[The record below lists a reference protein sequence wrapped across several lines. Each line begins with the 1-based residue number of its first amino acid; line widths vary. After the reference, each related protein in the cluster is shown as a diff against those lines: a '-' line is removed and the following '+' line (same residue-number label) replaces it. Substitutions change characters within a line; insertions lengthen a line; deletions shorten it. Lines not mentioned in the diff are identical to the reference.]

1 MAAMPSPSPSVDY
14 ERGPRPDKTARPAPV
29 NPPRADARAKVRP
42 PATRPDDGAVRMPDF
57 AAVEDFLQ
65 LLARAIRQFHTYPAT
80 SPLCTDAIAACHKV
94 LASLDTRDRLSFR
107 VTPSELVIDHV
118 GTGAGTIVEHEIV
131 RRLHRA
137 HVAALD
143 IDRGASLRDLSRFC
157 SDVLRCDDLAK
168 SKTTLSELLVEH
180 GVETITVQAALRPE
194 VLHVGAPPAARTH
207 LVARERRRRQTA
219 AVSGPPSYL
228 YPPDKGW
235 VRLDPNASLETVSL
249 VDLAILIDDPGEIA
263 SILLRLTDDEAAAES
278 RDSALQQKF
287 SDVATLL
294 GSLDPHLARV
304 MFSKLARAVLD
315 LSTERRTDLLRR
327 TILPGLLDGRA
338 EGTVLRDFPNV
349 DLAESLCLLMDLETA
364 APELLTTAMDRL
376 ELTPERREL
385 VAPLI
390 EARLRDG
397 AAGSNSTSEGRRSD
411 IDRHARRLIQ
421 VTPSEGKSFS
431 EFAAFDLSIDSQTTA
446 ALDGVRD
453 AVGATDLPV
462 VQLRFLLNLVRLEP
476 NPAMVEA
483 FLRRSMQAMAELD
496 RAARPVELAAWAAEH
511 NRLADALRPSRP
523 DVADAIVAALASF
536 CTPGRAL
543 ALSELYATDATG
555 RARANA
561 LVEAFGVA
569 MAPAFVTLLGDP
581 TIRGSARALVPLM
594 CEHGRLLAPSL
605 AARLGQGGVGAAR
618 AIIKV
623 LGFAGSGY
631 EAVLAEQLEHGDEQT
646 GREAVQALTHIG
658 SSRAA
663 AIVGIQLRKG
673 SSAVRAAAEEALRH
687 FAPAAAAVALRDLLG
702 NREFVLQH
710 PRIAVR
716 LIDRAE
722 QAGMTHL
729 EPALRALVPFRYR
742 FWNPAVMRVAR
753 RASTIV
759 GRG

>member
-1 MAAMPSPSPSVDY
+1 MAAMPSPSTSVDY
-14 ERGPRPDKTARPAPV
+14 EHGPRPDKTARPAAA
-29 NPPRADARAKVRP
+29 NPLRPDARVKARP
-42 PATRPDDGAVRMPDF
+42 EAERPEEAGLRALDF
-57 AAVEDFLQ
+57 AAVEEFLQ
-65 LLARAIRQFHTYPAT
+65 LLARALRQFHTYPAT

-107 VTPSELVIDHV
+107 VTPRELVVDHV
-118 GTGAGTIVEHEIV
+118 PTGAGTIVEHELV

-143 IDRGASLRDLSRFC
+143 IDRGASARDLSRFC
-157 SDVLRCDDLAK
+157 TAVLRCDDLAK
-168 SKTTLSELLVEH
+168 TRAKTTLSELLAEQ
-180 GVETITVQAALRPE
+180 GVETIAAQVALRPE
-194 VLHVGAPPAARTH
+194 VLHVGAPLAARCT
-207 LVARERRRRQTA
+207 LVDHERRRRQTA
-219 AVSGPPSYL
+219 PVSGPPSYL

-235 VRLDPNASLETVSL
+235 VRLDPAAPLDTVSL
-249 VDLAILIDDPGEIA
+249 VDLAILIDDPGDIA
-263 SILLRLTDDEAAAES
+263 SMLLRLTDDDAAAES
-278 RDSALQQKF
+278 RESALQQKF

-376 ELTPERREL
+376 ELTPERREQ
-385 VAPLI
+385 VAPLM
-390 EARLRDG
+390 EAQLRDG
-397 AAGSNSTSEGRRSD
+397 AAKAKSEGRDSD

-421 VTPSEGKSFS
+421 VTPSAGKSFS
-431 EFAAFDLSIDSQTTA
+431 EFAAFDLSIDSQTTVM
-446 ALDGVRD
+446 LEQVRD
-453 AVGATDLPV
+453 GIATTDVPV
-462 VQLRFLLNLVRLEP
+462 AQLQFVLNLVRLEP
-476 NPAMVEA
+476 NPVLVDA
-483 FLRRSMQAMAELD
+483 FLRRGLLALAELVRGG
-496 RAARPVELAAWAAEH
+496 RAEELASWAGQYR
-511 NRLADALRPSRP
+511 RLADALRPARP
-523 DVADAIVAALASF
+523 DVADAIGASLAAF
-536 CTPGRAL
+536 CTPARAL
-543 ALSELYATDATG
+543 ALSELYATDSIG
-555 RARANA
+555 RARANQV
-561 LVEAFGVA
+561 VEAFGVA
-569 MAPAFVTLLGDP
+569 MAPAFAALLDDHA
-581 TIRGSARALVPLM
+581 TRASARALVPLM

-623 LGFAGSGY
+623 LGFAGPGY
-631 EAVLAEQLEHGDEQT
+631 ESVLADQLEHGDEQT

-658 SSRAA
+658 SIRAA
-663 AIVGIQLRKG
+663 SVIGVHLRTG
-673 SSAVRAAAEEALRH
+673 SKAVRAAAEEALRH
-687 FAPAAAAVALRDLLG
+687 FPPAAAAVATRDLLG

-710 PRIAVR
+710 PQIAVR

-742 FWNPAVMRVAR
+742 FWSPAVMRVAR

-759 GRG
+759 GRR

>member
-1 MAAMPSPSPSVDY
+1 
-14 ERGPRPDKTARPAPV
+14 
-29 NPPRADARAKVRP
+29 
-42 PATRPDDGAVRMPDF
+42 
-57 AAVEDFLQ
+57 
-65 LLARAIRQFHTYPAT
+65 
-80 SPLCTDAIAACHKV
+80 
-94 LASLDTRDRLSFR
+94 
-107 VTPSELVIDHV
+107 
-118 GTGAGTIVEHEIV
+118 
-131 RRLHRA
+131 
-137 HVAALD
+137 
-143 IDRGASLRDLSRFC
+143 
-157 SDVLRCDDLAK
+157 
-168 SKTTLSELLVEH
+168 
-180 GVETITVQAALRPE
+180 
-194 VLHVGAPPAARTH
+194 
-207 LVARERRRRQTA
+207 
-219 AVSGPPSYL
+219 
-228 YPPDKGW
+228 
-235 VRLDPNASLETVSL
+235 
-249 VDLAILIDDPGEIA
+249 
-263 SILLRLTDDEAAAES
+263 
-278 RDSALQQKF
+278 
-287 SDVATLL
+287 
-294 GSLDPHLARV
+294 
-304 MFSKLARAVLD
+304 
-315 LSTERRTDLLRR
+315 
-327 TILPGLLDGRA
+327 
-338 EGTVLRDFPNV
+338 
-349 DLAESLCLLMDLETA
+349 
-364 APELLTTAMDRL
+364 MDRL

-385 VAPLI
+385 VAPLM
-390 EARLRDG
+390 EAQLRDG
-397 AAGSNSTSEGRRSD
+397 AARSPAKSEGRDSD

-421 VTPSEGKSFS
+421 VTASAGKSFS
-431 EFAAFDLSIDSQTTA
+431 EFAAFDLSIDSQTTS

-483 FLRRSMQAMAELD
+483 FLRRSVAAMAELD
-496 RAARPVELAAWAAEH
+496 RAARPAELAAWAAEH
-511 NRLADALRPSRP
+511 NRLADALRPMRP

-536 CTPGRAL
+536 CTSARTL

-561 LVEAFGVA
+561 IVEAFGVA
-569 MAPAFVTLLGDP
+569 MAPAFVALLDDP
-581 TIRGSARALVPLM
+581 ATRTSGRALVPLM

-605 AARLGQGGVGAAR
+605 AARLGQGGAAAAR

-631 EAVLAEQLEHGDEQT
+631 ESVLAAQLDHGDEQT

-663 AIVGIQLRKG
+663 SIVGVQLRKG
-673 SSAVRAAAEEALRH
+673 NKAVRAAAEEALRH

>member
-1 MAAMPSPSPSVDY
+1 MAAMPSPSTSVDY
-14 ERGPRPDKTARPAPV
+14 ERGARPDKTARPAAANAPS
-29 NPPRADARAKVRP
+29 ADAGARAK
-42 PATRPDDGAVRMPDF
+42 PAPARQEDAGPRALDF
-57 AAVEDFLQ
+57 AAVEEFLQ

-80 SPLCTDAIAACHKV
+80 SPMCTDAIAACRKV

-107 VTPSELVIDHV
+107 VTPRELVVDHV
-118 GTGAGTIVEHEIV
+118 ASGAGTIVEHEIV

-143 IDRGASLRDLSRFC
+143 IDRGASARDLSRFC
-157 SDVLRCDDLAK
+157 SAVLGCDDLAK
-168 SKTTLSELLVEH
+168 TKTTLSELLAEH
-180 GVETITVQAALRPE
+180 GVETIVAQVALRPE
-194 VLHVGAPPAARTH
+194 VLQVGAPPAARCD
-207 LVARERRRRQTA
+207 LVSRERRRRQTA

-235 VRLDPNASLETVSL
+235 VRLDPASTLDTVSL

-263 SILLRLTDDEAAAES
+263 SMLLRLTDDEAASES

-294 GSLDPHLARV
+294 GALDPHLARV

-385 VAPLI
+385 VAPLM

-397 AAGSNSTSEGRRSD
+397 AAASKAKADGRESD

-421 VTPSEGKSFS
+421 VTPAAGKSFS

-446 ALDGVRD
+446 TLADVRE
-453 AVGATDLPV
+453 AIGTTDLPI

-476 NPAMVEA
+476 NPVMVDA
-483 FLRRSMQAMAELD
+483 FLRRGLIALAELD
-496 RAARPVELAAWAAEH
+496 RAGRPAELAAWAGEYH
-511 NRLADALRPSRP
+511 RLAAGLRPSRP
-523 DVADAIVAALASF
+523 DVADAIVSALASF
-536 CTPGRAL
+536 CTPARAL
-543 ALSELYATDATG
+543 ALSELYATDANG
-555 RARANA
+555 RARVNQVVA
-561 LVEAFGVA
+561 AFGVA
-569 MAPAFVTLLGDP
+569 MAPAFVALLDDP
-581 TIRGSARALVPLM
+581 SMRAGARALVPLM

-605 AARLGQGGVGAAR
+605 AARLGHGSVGAAR

-623 LGFAGSGY
+623 LGFAGPGY
-631 EAVLAEQLEHGDEQT
+631 ESVLADQLEHGDEQT

-663 AIVGIQLRKG
+663 AVVGVHLHKG
-673 SSAVRAAAEEALRH
+673 SDAVRAAAEEALRH
-687 FAPAAAAVALRDLLG
+687 FPPAAAAVAMRDLLG
-702 NREFVLQH
+702 SREFVFQH
-710 PRIAVR
+710 PQIAVR

-722 QAGMTHL
+722 QVGITQL
-729 EPALRALVPFRYR
+729 EPALRALMPFRYR

-759 GRG
+759 GRR

>member
-1 MAAMPSPSPSVDY
+1 MAAMPSPSTSVDY
-14 ERGPRPDKTARPAPV
+14 ERGPRPDKTARPAPADA
-29 NPPRADARAKVRP
+29 PRADARAKVRP
-42 PATRPDDGAVRMPDF
+42 LATRPDEGAVRMPDC
-57 AAVEDFLQ
+57 AAVEEFLQ

-157 SDVLRCDDLAK
+157 TDVLRCDDLAK
-168 SKTTLSELLVEH
+168 SKTTLSELLAEH
-180 GVETITVQAALRPE
+180 GVETITAQVALRPE
-194 VLHVGAPPAARTH
+194 VLHVGAPPAARSH
-207 LVARERRRRQTA
+207 LVARERRRRQAA

-263 SILLRLTDDEAAAES
+263 SMLLRLTDDEAAAES

-385 VAPLI
+385 VAPLL

-397 AAGSNSTSEGRRSD
+397 AASKSTPEGPRAD

-421 VTPSEGKSFS
+421 VTPSAGKSFS

-462 VQLRFLLNLVRLEP
+462 VQLQFLLNLVRLEP

-511 NRLADALRPSRP
+511 TRLADALRPSRP

-536 CTPGRAL
+536 CTPDRAL
-543 ALSELYATDATG
+543 SLSELYATDATG

-569 MAPAFVTLLGDP
+569 LAPAFVALLGDP
-581 TIRGSARALVPLM
+581 TMRASARALVPLM

-631 EAVLAEQLEHGDEQT
+631 EAVLADQLEHGDEQA

-663 AIVGIQLRKG
+663 AIVGVQLRTG
-673 SSAVRAAAEEALRH
+673 STAVRAAAEEALRH
-687 FAPAAAAVALRDLLG
+687 FPPAAAAVALRDLLG

-710 PRIAVR
+710 PQIAVR
-716 LIDRAE
+716 LIDRVE

-759 GRG
+759 GRR